1 MRRSASTDVAPY
13 RMLHAS
19 SGSRAAGS
27 PPSPLRRAIP
37 AATSCA
43 EALLAAARSAA
54 IRRWPCRPCR
64 SAEAAPGTDPS
75 CNAQKATSTKS
86 RIVSHEPGKY
96 QMAERSGEA
105 EKRRREGQMSPC
117 ALSDPIKLVF
127 LFIK

>member
-19 SGSRAAGS
+19 SASRAAGS

-54 IRRWPCRPCR
+54 IRRWPCR
-64 SAEAAPGTDPS
+64 STEAAPGTDPS
-75 CNAQKATSTKS
+75 RDAQKATSTKS

-96 QMAERSGEA
+96 RMAERSGEA
-105 EKRRREGQMSPC
+105 AKRRKKG
-117 ALSDPIKLVF
+117 K
-127 LFIK
+127 